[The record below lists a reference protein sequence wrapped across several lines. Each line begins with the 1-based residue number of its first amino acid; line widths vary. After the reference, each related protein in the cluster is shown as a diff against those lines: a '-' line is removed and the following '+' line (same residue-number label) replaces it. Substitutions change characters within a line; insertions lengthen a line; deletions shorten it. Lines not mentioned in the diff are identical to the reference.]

1 MQETSVTF
9 GVRRNAAVTRCLDA
23 LPDAVKGQPM
33 IAPLDRIAFD
43 PTYGQR
49 QLAVWTGSFER
60 HQFSSLDLKAQI
72 FSPKTMICLNSRLIS

>member
-1 MQETSVTF
+1 
-9 GVRRNAAVTRCLDA
+9 
-23 LPDAVKGQPM
+23 M

-43 PTYGQR
+43 PTCGQR